1 PLGAKDPLSED
12 GFHGAKVAA
21 FPGGLGILLPV
32 RRGLSEARDRL
43 SSAAVKTAHPVGDA
57 PSASAV
63 RYGQDERPPP

>member
-1 PLGAKDPLSED
+1 MVVSRREGRNTAVRSPLGAKDPLSED

-43 SSAAVKTAHPVGDA
+43 SSAAVKTMT
-57 PSASAV
+57 SSW
-63 RYGQDERPPP
+63 